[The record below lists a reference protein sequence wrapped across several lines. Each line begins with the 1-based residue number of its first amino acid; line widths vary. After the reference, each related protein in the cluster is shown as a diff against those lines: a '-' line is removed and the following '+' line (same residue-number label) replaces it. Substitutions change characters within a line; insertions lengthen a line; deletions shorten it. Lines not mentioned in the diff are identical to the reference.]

1 MTPVPQER
9 GENLAVVTAD
19 PAATHGKS
27 NDASDPQHRE
37 NEKHVGRS
45 SREFRVCLRERP
57 KPE

>member
-9 GENLAVVTAD
+9 GENLAIVTAD

-27 NDASDPQHRE
+27 NDASHLQQRE

-45 SREFRVCLRERP
+45 SREFRVCLRESP